1 LNTDFMP
8 AAEPIAR
15 LVEEFNKLP
24 GIGPKSAQRLTYHLL
39 RAPGEQADA
48 LAEAIRAV
56 KERLSLCSI
65 CLNITD
71 SDPCPICRDTERDHT
86 TICVVE
92 EPIDILPL
100 ERTKKFNGLYH
111 VLHGVIAP
119 ADGIGPEELKIK
131 ELLSRLN
138 GGLVTEVIL
147 ATNPNLEGETTSM
160 YLQRLV
166 APLGI
171 RVTRLARGLPY
182 GGDLEYA
189 DDVTIARALEGRQE
203 KTINH
208 SKKPGFNDRGS
219 QPGM

>member
-1 LNTDFMP
+1 MP

-15 LVEEFNKLP
+15 LVEEFNRLP
-24 GIGPKSAQRLTYHLL
+24 GIGPKSAQRVTYHLL
-39 RAPGEQADA
+39 RAPGEQAEA

-56 KERLSLCSI
+56 KEKLSLCSI

-147 ATNPNLEGETTSM
+147 ATNPNLEGETTNM

-203 KTINH
+203 
-208 SKKPGFNDRGS
+208 
-219 QPGM
+219 M

>member
-1 LNTDFMP
+1 MP
-8 AAEPIAR
+8 AAEPIVR

-86 TICVVE
+86 IICVVE

-147 ATNPNLEGETTSM
+147 ATNPNLEGETTNM

-203 KTINH
+203 
-208 SKKPGFNDRGS
+208 
-219 QPGM
+219 M